1 MVRAFKLYTGAGN
14 ASHGLEGTIDEKD
27 RTDGFVRCCRRQ
39 TANEAASTD
48 CKECE
53 D

>member
-27 RTDGFVRCCRRQ
+27 RTDGFVTVLS
-39 TANEAASTD
+39 TANRERSR
-48 CKECE
+48 
-53 D
+53 